1 MEMLFRSFHLNSM
14 ETPRP
19 KLWKSVCEQCVTKP
33 CEAQLN
39 EDMECHLHFKT
50 KDAQEAWLN
59 LEVQWGMEKQEFK
72 LHDERK

>member
-1 MEMLFRSFHLNSM
+1 M
-14 ETPRP
+14 
-19 KLWKSVCEQCVTKP
+19 TKP